1 MNGAGSKLPIM
12 KSIRSPDNA
21 VFLNPPA
28 SEEIA
33 PQVSQISQAGFESN
47 EFCYKAGRK
56 TFGSNVLLSSFISHT
71 LLCSLSCC
79 HPPILFVIRKYCMST
94 SVIPTLLSLDGW
106 IKHIFWYS
114 SNAFSTARWFGIKM
128 QDIVFDSVTLLSNA
142 VDISNT

>member
-1 MNGAGSKLPIM
+1 MYACVKGTCNLQVLVGIITTNTSQVGQPKGSDKMNGAGSKLPIM

-56 TFGSNVLLSSFISHT
+56 TFGSNVLLSAFISHT

-94 SVIPTLLSLDGW
+94 SVIPTLLSLDG
-106 IKHIFWYS
+106 
-114 SNAFSTARWFGIKM
+114 
-128 QDIVFDSVTLLSNA
+128 
-142 VDISNT
+142 